1 LALSSGDYV
10 VIEVSD
16 TGSGMSASD
25 VENAFDPFFSTKKS
39 SGHKGIGLSMVSR
52 MAKQLD
58 GAATVASK
66 SGQGTTVQ
74 IFLPKADPNSPST
87 DNRYLN
93 PVGARKNV
101 LVVDDQTEILTLT
114 VSWLEKSGY
123 NVKSTNK
130 ADVALA
136 IIESSVPA
144 IDLLITDMVMPSMD
158 GASLS
163 RFARQCN
170 PDVKVLYMTGF
181 LDHSQ
186 ERSADTV
193 DFPVLEKPF
202 RKDKFLGEVRS
213 IFDATEA
220 NKTS

>member
-1 LALSSGDYV
+1 
-10 VIEVSD
+10 
-16 TGSGMSASD
+16 M
-25 VENAFDPFFSTKKS
+25 AFLTLRFDL
-39 SGHKGIGLSMVSR
+39 GLSFCG
-52 MAKQLD
+52 K
-58 GAATVASK
+58 
-66 SGQGTTVQ
+66 
-74 IFLPKADPNSPST
+74 
-87 DNRYLN
+87 N

-123 NVKSTNK
+123 NVESTNK

-136 IIESSVPA
+136 IIESSAPA

-163 RFARQCN
+163 RFARKCN

-202 RKDKFLGEVRS
+202 RKDEFLTAVSS
-213 IFDATEA
+213 ILDAA
-220 NKTS
+220 KTKKPS